1 MSILIAV
8 LDVRITQNQT
18 KPTIRKGESAMN
30 TIVCP
35 KCSFENKGSRSICFN
50 CGENLA
56 GGRIIVKDQASSS
69 FGGTAPQSLAPSR
82 EAAARSGGTAP
93 SPKMRFTNKYSALK
107 AIADL
112 CNTIASIMA
121 ILAGIVGFVGL
132 INLFRDGGF
141 ILGLALILFAAVFGV
156 SGYIIYKIL
165 AEAIFVILDIEMN
178 TRQTAAYTKHIM
190 DNQ

>member
-1 MSILIAV
+1 
-8 LDVRITQNQT
+8 
-18 KPTIRKGESAMN
+18 MN

-69 FGGTAPQSLAPSR
+69 FDGTAPQSLTPAIES
-82 EAAARSGGTAP
+82 AARSGVTAP
-93 SPKMRFTNKYSALK
+93 SQKMRFTNKYSALK

-132 INLFRDGGF
+132 IILFSEF
-141 ILGLALILFAAVFGV
+141 LLGLALILLAAVFGV

-165 AEAIFVILDIEMN
+165 AESIFVILDIEMN
-178 TRQTAAYTKHIM
+178 TRQTAAYTKYLV
-190 DNQ
+190 DRE